1 MFLKPGTFFHLVGA
15 SIRVSVYPILRAS
28 IILFLVIGFL
38 YGLHFAPH
46 INYYYFVEPYL
57 KLKFTMY
64 YTPVIDTRIYNS
76 PSDNREFAWRLVA
89 CLNETGDYVIFG
101 SSDVSIAS
109 SPNALRLVFSDID
122 VDRIVA
128 YLGSIDGVLVDV
140 PDVMGYRLPSSLE
153 GKVVNKSISILGGNS
168 VRLLVVRSRS
178 VFGAGRQFIVLIG
191 PKYLDL
197 VQRIMPVDFVVGA
210 KDTSSL
216 EKCIDGVFNYF
227 RRKYA
232 GVWPPLRLELRG
244 VSWEQSYRQSL
255 SNVYSE
261 QTLRM
266 LELFSVLAVFVAFIV
281 GLREGIAYA
290 ESSSELIGV
299 LRLYGAPRTLVFLL
313 GFVSGLLVLV
323 GVVAGM
329 FVVPYLFYVGF
340 FGGSMPPLSFL
351 LSKTWEFFVVVLPA
365 CPLASG
371 LGSLWYASRR
381 SLESFVSSH

>member
-1 MFLKPGTFFHLVGA
+1 MSA
-15 SIRVSVYPILRAS
+15 YPILRAAL
-28 IILFLVIGFL
+28 ILFFVIGFL

-57 KLKFTMY
+57 KLKFTMH
-64 YTPVIDTRIYNS
+64 YTPVIDNRILVN
-76 PSDNREFAWRLVA
+76 PTDNKKLAEGLIS
-89 CLNETGDYVIFG
+89 CLNKTGDYIIFG
-101 SSDVSIAS
+101 STGVDIAS
-109 SPNALRLVFSDID
+109 SPSALRLAFSDVD
-122 VDRIVA
+122 VDMIVSHLKNA
-128 YLGSIDGVLVDV
+128 DGVLVDV
-140 PDVMGYRLPSSLE
+140 PDVLGYRLPSSLV
-153 GKVVNKSISILGGNS
+153 GKIVNVSRSIGHGAN
-168 VRLLVVRSRS
+168 VTFKLLVVRSRS
-178 VFGAGRQFIVLIG
+178 VFERGRVAVLIG

-197 VQRIMPVDFVVGA
+197 VPRIMPITFAVGA

-216 EKCIDGVFNYF
+216 EECIDDVFNYF

-232 GVWPPLRLELRG
+232 GVWPPVRLELYK
-244 VSWEQSYRQSL
+244 VSWEQAYKQDV
-255 SNVYSE
+255 NNIYSE
-261 QTLRM
+261 QMLRT
-266 LELFSVLAVFVAFIV
+266 LELFSVLAIVVAFIV

-329 FVVPYLFYVGF
+329 FVVPYLYYKGL

-351 LSKTWEFFVVVLPA
+351 LSRTWSFFVVVLPA

-371 LGSLWYASRR
+371 LGSLWYAGRR
-381 SLESFVSSH
+381 SLESFVSSG